1 MRLYP
6 AIDIIDGQCVRLSQG
21 DYQKKTTFSE
31 DPLAVAKKWE
41 EQGGEFLHLVDLDG
55 AKTGD
60 MPNFDLIISIAKELK
75 IPVEIGGGI
84 RTMDAV
90 SRYLDNGV
98 NRVILGTAA
107 IRNPE
112 FVKEAVEKYGERIV
126 VGIDAKD
133 GMVAISGWEEVS
145 SVSALELAGQMEKL
159 GVKTI
164 IYTDIATDGMLK
176 GPNVSAMEEMVNHVS
191 VDVVASGGVSS
202 LADLELLSKTGVE
215 GAIVGKALYTGHMEL
230 EKAVTLCREFS
241 NDSK

>member
-6 AIDIIDGQCVRLSQG
+6 AIDIIGGQCVRLSQG

-41 EQGGEFLHLVDLDG
+41 SLGGEFLHLVDLDG

-60 MPNFDLIISIAKELK
+60 MPNFDLIVSIAKELK

-84 RTMDAV
+84 RNMDAV
-90 SRYLDNGV
+90 SQYLENGV
-98 NRVILGTAA
+98 QRVILGTAA

-112 FVKEAVEKYGERIV
+112 FVKEAVSKYNERIV
-126 VGIDAKD
+126 IGIDAKD
-133 GMVAISGWEEVS
+133 GMVAVSGWEEVS
-145 SVSALELAGQMEKL
+145 AVSALELAKQMEEI

-176 GPNVSAMEEMVNHVS
+176 GPNVLAMKEMAEHVS
-191 VDVVASGGVSS
+191 MDVVASGGVSS
-202 LADLELLSKTGVE
+202 LADLELLFKTGVE

-230 EKAVTLCREFS
+230 SDAVVLCRSF
-241 NDSK
+241 K